1 MFAGSGTTSTTLVYL
16 LYAIS
21 APGSAGVQDRLR
33 HELSLMPEDL
43 QALQNAPYLNAVI
56 KETFRL
62 YPTIISTLPRILD
75 NPMEVEG
82 LIIPAGT
89 RIGMQ
94 NFVHHRDPTAFPC
107 PNDFQP
113 ERWLTSTKAMEAALT
128 PFSVGRRSCIGQN
141 LAWSELY
148 IGVSHL
154 LRRVRISLSPDM
166 RMDDMEM
173 EDRFNIAPRGRKLL
187 LHLQALQ

>member
-1 MFAGSGTTSTTLVYL
+1 VYL

-21 APGSAGVQDRLR
+21 KPENAGVQDRLR
-33 HELSLMPEDL
+33 HELSLMPENL
-43 QALQNAPYLNAVI
+43 QTLRNAPYLNAVI

-75 NPMEVEG
+75 VPLELDG

-89 RIGMQ
+89 KIGMQ
-94 NFVHHRDPTAFPC
+94 NYVHHRDPTTFPL
-107 PNDFQP
+107 PTKFQP
-113 ERWLTSTKAMEAALT
+113 ERWLTSTKAMDAALT

-154 LRRVRISLSPDM
+154 LRRVRISLSPEM
-166 RMDDMEM
+166 RTDDMEM

-187 LHLQALQ
+187 LHVQALQ